1 MLLEAWDFI
10 GQKCE
15 HCLTSATIKKK
26 FFCSIIFNMA
36 STSYSA
42 EDVLQLLEENNSEF
56 PDSDSSGEE
65 GDEGYP
71 YNGPSFRADDPEFSS
86 SDDEIDKS
94 ISDPGKLIF

>member
-1 MLLEAWDFI
+1 MSDI
-10 GQKCE
+10 GQ
-15 HCLTSATIKKK
+15 LKKN
-26 FFCSIIFNMA
+26 FFLLDHIQYGFN
-36 STSYSA
+36 
-42 EDVLQLLEENNSEF
+42 EDVLQLLAENNSEF

-65 GDEGYP
+65 GDEVYP